1 MGAVRRLPH
10 WHRGGAWAA
19 LLLLAALVAWSPPL
33 GERAQACAF
42 LRTPQAYEADASRS
56 TYFAAMDAAATDH
69 LFPGDPTF
77 GMPAVEVGGRAG
89 RAPGLRQM
97 PASLL
102 RSIGWVESNLTM
114 AARSVAFL
122 STGPALVSFDC
133 GHGIMQITSGMTVPL
148 GSNNQPTN
156 AQSNI
161 ATHYVYNIAR
171 GAAMM
176 VEKWNQAPELRPI
189 AGTDTNSNPA
199 ILENWYFAIWGY
211 NGFTGPGANI
221 SNHPLDPV
229 FTTREMW
236 RCDGSQSRTR
246 YPYQELIYGCLQH
259 PPTSSGQRL
268 WAPVAVSLPN
278 TSLPQYFQPL
288 AVQNFVFP
296 YSAMDMPTPAPGH
309 VEPSPN
315 VAPDYRARVLGSPTP
330 AVDGPPVQLRLDTG
344 PEAARATVRVR
355 NGGTGILVW
364 SAVPSASWIVVD
376 PPAGVSLGA
385 DVPCNAGVGCT
396 PTTAITISV
405 NPVLLPQ
412 AASNGTVTITG
423 TNASGA
429 PAVVIVAVKADFDAA
444 APGTSRAY

>member
-1 MGAVRRLPH
+1 MSRAPRLRR
-10 WHRGGAWAA
+10 RGTWAA
-19 LLLLAALVAWSPPL
+19 LLLLVALLAWSPQTAD
-33 GERAQACAF
+33 RAQACAF
-42 LRTPQAYEADASRS
+42 LRTPQAYEASQSRS
-56 TYFAAMDAAATDH
+56 DYFAAMDAAATDN

-77 GMPAVEVGGRAG
+77 GMPAIEVGGRTN

-97 PASLL
+97 PPSIL
-102 RSIGWVESNLTM
+102 RSIGWVESNLSM
-114 AARSVAFL
+114 AARSVPFQ

-148 GSNNQPTN
+148 GANNQPTSS
-156 AQSNI
+156 QSNI

-171 GAAMM
+171 GASMM

-199 ILENWYFAIWGY
+199 ILENWYFTIWGY

-229 FTTREMW
+229 FTTREAW
-236 RCDGSQSRTR
+236 RCDGSQSRSR
-246 YPYQELIYGCLQH
+246 YPYQELIYGCLQN
-259 PPTSSGQRL
+259 PPTSGGQRL
-268 WAPVAVSLPN
+268 WAPVAVTLPN
-278 TSLPQYFQPL
+278 TALPQWFQPL
-288 AVQNFVFP
+288 SVSNFVFP

-309 VEPSPN
+309 VEASPN
-315 VAPDYRARVLGSPTP
+315 VTPDYRTRALGAP
-330 AVDGPPVQLRLDTG
+330 APAIDGPPVQLRLDTG

-355 NGGTGILVW
+355 NSGTGILVW
-364 SAVPSASWIVVD
+364 SAVPSANWIVVD
-376 PPAGVSLGA
+376 PPAGVSLGG
-385 DVPCNAGVGCT
+385 DVPCNAGAGCT

-412 AASNGTVTITG
+412 SASNGTVTITG
-423 TNASGA
+423 TNAAGA
-429 PAVVIVAVKADFDAA
+429 PAVVTVAVKADFDAA